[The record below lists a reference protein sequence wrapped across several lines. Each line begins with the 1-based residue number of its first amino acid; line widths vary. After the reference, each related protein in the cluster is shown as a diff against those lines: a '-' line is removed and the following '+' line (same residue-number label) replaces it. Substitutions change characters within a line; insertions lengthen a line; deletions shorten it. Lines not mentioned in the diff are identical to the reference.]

1 MCALIL
7 ANLPAGAEEEE
18 EEEGKFGG
26 KDGMAE
32 SKPSAKKKA
41 V

>member
-7 ANLPAGAEEEE
+7 ANLPAGAEEE